1 MSRDYLSCADTAQLV
16 RAALEQ
22 AFPRQKFSVRSH
34 TYAGGASIDI
44 SWTDG
49 PQTGRVTWAMGEENL
64 GARGNPHALRHRH
77 VEIMQRHWSVGQLLD
92 DPWLGDADAWNAH

>member
-1 MSRDYLSCADTAQLV
+1 
-16 RAALEQ
+16 
-22 AFPRQKFSVRSH
+22 
-34 TYAGGASIDI
+34 
-44 SWTDG
+44 
-49 PQTGRVTWAMGEENL
+49 MGEENL